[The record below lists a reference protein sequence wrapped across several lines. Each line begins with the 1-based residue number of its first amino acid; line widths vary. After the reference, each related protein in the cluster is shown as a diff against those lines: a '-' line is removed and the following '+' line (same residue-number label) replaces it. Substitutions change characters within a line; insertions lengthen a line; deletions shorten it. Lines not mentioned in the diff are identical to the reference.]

1 MKTELLLSI
10 NAKAT
15 SNRLGT
21 PHRATVWIVS
31 LNPNMK
37 KREDICYLFWCHV
50 NILGLKHYHDL
61 QFKKGNHSW
70 QRALTLFILTYI
82 STEI

>member
-21 PHRATVWIVS
+21 PHREILEAKTT
-31 LNPNMK
+31 
-37 KREDICYLFWCHV
+37 KREDFK
-50 NILGLKHYHDL
+50 NIQL
-61 QFKKGNHSW
+61 
-70 QRALTLFILTYI
+70 
-82 STEI
+82 